1 MIRNTG
7 VTFRH
12 RAGNLTGT
20 TRLFAAHELFRIKTI
35 LFFRSRGLC
44 HTVNDSVLYI
54 GCADE
59 RKLISV
65 QPLTGS
71 ENWKVTME
79 FLIFG
84 NNAFT
89 EKMLYVG
96 TTMGKLHGIS
106 LENGSKVW
114 SYETENYQKARL
126 KYFKNDDSYR
136 DDIYSII
143 TSNEH
148 FLAVECEL
156 GGIFSTP
163 AISDDLLIFT
173 STNGK
178 IYCLG

>member
-1 MIRNTG
+1 
-7 VTFRH
+7 
-12 RAGNLTGT
+12 
-20 TRLFAAHELFRIKTI
+20 
-35 LFFRSRGLC
+35 
-44 HTVNDSVLYI
+44 
-54 GCADE
+54 
-59 RKLISV
+59 
-65 QPLTGS
+65 
-71 ENWKVTME
+71 ME

-106 LENGSKVW
+106 LENGSKLW
-114 SYETENYQKARL
+114 IYETENYQKARL

-136 DDIYSII
+136 EDIYSII
-143 TSNEH
+143 TSNEQ

-163 AISDDLLIFT
+163 AISEDLIIFT

-178 IYCLG
+178 IYCLGK